1 MKELPLW
8 MDKQRRNKE
17 REQKAPVASGGW
29 VRGLTEEHQVG
40 GQQPSPGGGG
50 AALANVY
57 LLVKG
62 KW

>member
-1 MKELPLW
+1 MDGQAEKKEG
-8 MDKQRRNKE
+8 E
-17 REQKAPVASGGW
+17 RAESSSSLGG